1 MNGSP
6 SLASPIPTLPHHSPS
21 PSPRR
26 GAGAGTG
33 TSAVA
38 GPSSPRLPRASMG
51 PRLPSISASQPFDFD
66 TTESPPLPGTSAR
79 TSVVMGFSPASTHQT
94 LSAVPEAS
102 SSTSPRNPVLTLNT
116 ANRRLSS
123 LSPQLTTPVEQVFQW
138 TEGSPRPLATSPRGL
153 AGELPPRSRRNSA
166 AIVSISLSSRSRS
179 RTPRGSAAVLP
190 DQQGNSGSGTP
201 SKGSSAATP
210 KPDGQVIQ
218 MGDSWISGQDQDE
231 MDDWQPAGGMLL
243 DGDDSAALENE
254 DAHDYDDD
262 VKERSWTGFSDKDG
276 SDSPHVEEPFKPGML
291 IGEGMEFQGEI
302 IVPAVG
308 RMGAD
313 DIGLPLRR
321 GGSEATK
328 NTRTD
333 GQTEKKRYEVV
344 RKLGTGSYAVVYLV
358 REKGGRHREFALKC
372 LSKQDLEEEQ
382 LETQLFEAHIHLSL
396 PIHQNIVTLHQ
407 TLQTRK
413 WLFLMLELCPGEDL
427 FYWLEKSRDASP
439 HTQPVPL
446 PGDRNGGVM
455 SSSKLS
461 SSSIPFSSSQMFSN
475 FHGMSSSF
483 TNSPGNAFS
492 QYSGSPASL
501 LFAHHNGHSHSNHF
515 TPSQTPPT
523 PSLLSAFSANTLLSS
538 RRLRLIAS
546 MFSQMCEAVSICH
559 DAGVSHRDIKPENFI
574 CCDSIELEAA
584 VDGEYG
590 EDDEEGKPVNFGP
603 QAKRKVIVKLTDFGL
618 ATTEEESGDVECG
631 SKPYMSYECRNNLGP
646 TYFPAPADVWSL
658 GIVLINM
665 LFHRNPWKD
674 PTPGDPNFD
683 NFLMDPIGFLLT
695 KFTGIGREVASYLAD
710 HVLCI
715 DVDARISAR
724 GFGQWIKNLPEMI
737 AGRKAVQS
745 LRVSRLETQKTPTD
759 KGLFVKSPVATGQEA
774 TRKYSASALTSSA
787 PTLSNLPPP
796 SQLSHSHEHHRH
808 HILEEEN
815 EDASPTTPP
824 LDHDQDEL
832 VSATTVDEQLT
843 PVDTGDYASPENE
856 AIDNDSETYV
866 NESVAD
872 SSDRADADSRSLST
886 HKRRKRGI
894 RKGKAAK
901 AAALAA
907 AGAEQP
913 SQEERDALLAE
924 LTAASQSLA
933 REVSKFSKDGD
944 SPGTPDLSRIEDFP
958 PLGATPA
965 QIAEAKK
972 SRWKDM
978 MKFSG
983 SQNPEL
989 AALARRVADRDG
1001 SLNLSA
1007 PAKLQHNKHTPLTSA
1022 NKHALRQTTTVSTTS
1037 GFSTTSALSSFGA
1050 VSSATSSADD
1060 EDWRKPRTSKVQAQP
1075 IIEEQAEN
1083 RGRDKTVTA
1092 MHGGRR
1098 GEDQSRARKAALAAA
1113 AITGGFGEMGNFGK
1127 PSNISLA
1134 QPIQSQPQPQ
1144 PHRPPAYQTNS
1155 HKNSGVA
1162 TTNYTIRN
1170 SAPLGQLPISN
1181 QGKAPYKSGLS
1192 HTHAMSID
1200 GSSPTTTTLDSSP
1213 SATLDNSAPKAYA
1226 RPALSTKES
1235 SSTITSPSPST
1246 AIPNNVS
1253 SSTGQAQSPGPN
1265 KPKLKG
1271 QIHTLA
1277 KMLSGLKTKGK
1288 D

>member
-6 SLASPIPTLPHHSPS
+6 SLASPIPTLPNQSPS

-26 GAGAGTG
+26 GAGA
-33 TSAVA
+33 VA
-38 GPSSPRLPRASMG
+38 GPSSPRLPRVSMG

-66 TTESPPLPGTSAR
+66 RTESPPLPGTSAR
-79 TSVVMGFSPASTHQT
+79 TSIVMGFSPASSHQT
-94 LSAVPEAS
+94 LTAVPEAS

-116 ANRRLSS
+116 SNRRLSS

-153 AGELPPRSRRNSA
+153 ASEFPPRSRRNSA

-190 DQQGNSGSGTP
+190 GQQGNSGTGTP
-201 SKGSSAATP
+201 NKGSSSATP
-210 KPDGQVIQ
+210 KGDGQVVQ
-218 MGDSWISGQDQDE
+218 MGDSWISGQDQE
-231 MDDWQPAGGMLL
+231 ELDDWQPAGGMLL
-243 DGDDSAALENE
+243 DGDETAVVGDE
-254 DAHDYDDD
+254 DGDEFDDD
-262 VKERSWTGFSDKDG
+262 AKGRSWTGYSDEDG

-291 IGEGMEFQGEI
+291 IGEGMQFQGEV

-308 RMGAD
+308 RMGTD
-313 DIGLPLRR
+313 DVGLPLRR

-333 GQTEKKRYEVV
+333 GKTEKKRYEVV

-439 HTQPVPL
+439 HAQPVPL

-475 FHGMSSSF
+475 FNGMSSSF

-492 QYSGSPASL
+492 QFSGSPASL
-501 LFAHHNGHSHSNHF
+501 LFAHHNGHSHSSHF

-584 VDGEYG
+584 TEGDYG
-590 EDDEEGKPVNFGP
+590 EDEEDGKPVNFGP
-603 QAKRKVIVKLTDFGL
+603 QAKRKVVVKLTDFGL

-695 KFTGIGREVASYLAD
+695 KFTGIGGEVASYLAD

-724 GFGQWIKNLPEMI
+724 AFGQWIKNLPEMI

-745 LRVSRLETQKTPTD
+745 LRISRLETQKTPTD
-759 KGLFVKSPVATGQEA
+759 KGLFVKSPVVTTQEA

-796 SQLSHSHEHHRH
+796 SQLSQIEDHHYK
-808 HILEEEN
+808 IVEEEN
-815 EDASPTTPP
+815 EDTSPTTPP

-843 PVDTGDYASPENE
+843 PVDTSEYASPENE
-856 AIDNDSETYV
+856 AIDNDSEIYV

-872 SSDRADADSRSLST
+872 GSERADANSRSLST
-886 HKRRKRGI
+886 NKRRKRGV

-944 SPGTPDLSRIEDFP
+944 SSTPDLSRMEDFP

-972 SRWKDM
+972 SKWKDM

-983 SQNPEL
+983 NQNTEL
-989 AALARRVADRDG
+989 AALARRVAERDG

-1007 PAKLQHNKHTPLTSA
+1007 PAKLQHNKYNSPMTSA
-1022 NKHALRQTTTVSTTS
+1022 TKHALRQTTTVSTTS
-1037 GFSTTSALSSFGA
+1037 AFSTTSALSSFGG

-1060 EDWRKPRTSKVQAQP
+1060 EDWRKPRTVKPQAILEDQS
-1075 IIEEQAEN
+1075 ET
-1083 RGRDKTVTA
+1083 RGRDKTVTHA
-1092 MHGGRR
+1092 GRR

-1113 AITGGFGEMGNFGK
+1113 AITGGFSEMGNFGK
-1127 PSNISLA
+1127 PSALSLS
-1134 QPIQSQPQPQ
+1134 QPIAAPARPQDPRPQ
-1144 PHRPPAYQTNS
+1144 AAYQGNPIKHS
-1155 HKNSGVA
+1155 ISANAVP
-1162 TTNYTIRN
+1162 TNYTIRN
-1170 SAPLGQLPISN
+1170 SAPIGQSPITN

-1192 HTHAMSID
+1192 HTHAISMD
-1200 GSSPTTTTLDSSP
+1200 GSSPNTI
-1213 SATLDNSAPKAYA
+1213 LDNSSFTTDNSTRNAYA
-1226 RPALSTKES
+1226 RPVLSSKES
-1235 SSTITSPSPST
+1235 SSTITSPSLIT
-1246 AIPNNVS
+1246 AASNNV
-1253 SSTGQAQSPGPN
+1253 TSPTSGAGPN